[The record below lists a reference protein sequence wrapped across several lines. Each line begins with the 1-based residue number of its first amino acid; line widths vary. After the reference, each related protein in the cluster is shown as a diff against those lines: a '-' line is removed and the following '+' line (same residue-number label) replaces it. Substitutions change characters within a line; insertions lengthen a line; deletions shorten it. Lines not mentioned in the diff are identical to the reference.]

1 MKNLSLTHPN
11 VVEDSFKLQWL
22 ILALHGGRVQ
32 PIAAINELN
41 DVAGGAAYRQVV
53 L

>member
-1 MKNLSLTHPN
+1 MTHSN
-11 VVEDSFKLQWL
+11 VVDDSFKLQWL
-22 ILALHGGRVQ
+22 ILPLHGGRVQ

-41 DVAGGAAYRQVV
+41 DVAGGAAYCQVV